1 MSRHNYKLP
10 LIFTSG
16 IGDIFIHSPQPRPP
30 TPPLGIGRTPLLGLF
45 CACGGGYTE
54 GLIAMGALYWVS
66 YEIDCDGQLSIL
78 LGVVVF
84 ESVELRD
91 EGKLVSA

>member
-1 MSRHNYKLP
+1 
-10 LIFTSG
+10 
-16 IGDIFIHSPQPRPP
+16 
-30 TPPLGIGRTPLLGLF
+30 
-45 CACGGGYTE
+45 
-54 GLIAMGALYWVS
+54 MGALYWVS